1 MSICELK
8 VRYPEKIDKY
18 ICIVSNSEKDV
29 VLLVNKAKDIG
40 LAVKQLEGKKF
51 EGNFVGKNG
60 VWVEITSIDDKE
72 FAFTKLFELFREDKK
87 QP

>member
-8 VRYPEKIDKY
+8 VKYPKKIDKY

-40 LAVKQLEGKKF
+40 LAVKHLEGKEF
-51 EGNFVGKNG
+51 EGNSVGKNG